1 MKVIFKQDYG
11 GTELGSKRFHKGE
24 VVELDSVLES
34 YLTNGIVE
42 YIPDLPAPMPDPVPE
57 PVIVTKHDR
66 RRTRGKSA

>member
-42 YIPDLPAPMPDPVPE
+42 YIPDLPAPMPDPV
-57 PVIVTKHDR
+57 IVTKHDR